1 MKSNMKS
8 NPKSDSP
15 KYSPAQEIAMVVLL
29 PIVLAG
35 AYILIQN
42 TWTSCV
48 GVMKDF
54 YDSAVWVLEH
64 ILNGVTWASKQNY
77 TGVYA
82 EMYTKLSNKKEWI
95 MLSFTSLILV
105 YVISLYLFY
114 VPPAKPRATKRK
126 LEDDFEDQHRH
137 IKRRLSIQAE
147 KYRHASAFQTI
158 QQQVGEDPRSWPVI
172 LLNEVILLR
181 EDLARVQKKEF

>member
-1 MKSNMKS
+1 MKSNQ
-8 NPKSDSP
+8 KSDSH
-15 KYSPAQEIAMVVLL
+15 KLSPAQEIAMVILG
-29 PIVLAG
+29 PIVLAL
-35 AYILIQN
+35 AYVLIQN

-54 YDSAVWVLEH
+54 YDSAIWVLEH

-77 TGVYA
+77 TRVYA
-82 EMYTKLSNKKEWI
+82 EMYAKLSNKKEWI
-95 MLSFTSLILV
+95 MLSFASLILV

-137 IKRRLSIQAE
+137 IKRRLSLQAE